1 MTLFAAQVF
10 RDYETDGVPA
20 SGPHKPIKSE
30 IRTWGTALEGGL
42 SGIRSAVT
50 SEHVVTSAEAGKT
63 IALGGAALYSLIFGN
78 PTGYAA
84 PWIAKVVNEDG
95 DRGKRIIGVYTA
107 SATSL
112 TIGAGAKA
120 FIVPTGLDF
129 RGFARWRAYS
139 LANPTSFM
147 SGTVGS
153 YASAT
158 LTLNVDTI
166 GGSGTFSDWQ
176 IAFEFILWPKQS
188 VLLENQ
194 NNIWNV
200 APRFQRWAPLRSVT
214 FFVDTAGS
222 DSNDG
227 LVSGSGA
234 FRNIQTATNM
244 TQLFVDWGGTNVG
257 LAGVVM
263 PTAGQTF
270 AETIAVSGAQIGSN
284 EIFIQGNGGPFNWAN
299 VGQNSMLSV
308 GDGGIC
314 IIQDINFLSTNNT
327 FGKASIYLHNNA
339 IVDINSGIFVQ
350 GGGTNDVAVFLDN
363 HGCICTFASGMVVTN
378 TLSAAVWCDNGGK
391 VSISGVLSPT
401 GTTQVNQLLVA
412 KYRSVIILGTAAAG
426 AGWGSIGPSLAV
438 KGGLIDTSG
447 TSVPGGT
454 SSSTGGLII

>member
-10 RDYETDGVPA
+10 RDYETDGVPG
-20 SGPHKPIKSE
+20 SGPHQPIKSE
-30 IRTWGTALEGGL
+30 IRAWGSALESGL
-42 SGIRSAVT
+42 SGIRLAKTASYTVQAADV
-50 SEHVVTSAEAGKT
+50 GQT
-63 IALGGAALYSLIFGN
+63 IALSGNALYSLIFAN

-84 PWIAKVVNEDG
+84 PWSARVINEDAG
-95 DRGKRIIGVYTA
+95 RGKRIVGVYTT

-112 TIGAGAKA
+112 TIATGAKA
-120 FIVPTGLDF
+120 FIVPAGLDF
-129 RGFARWRAYS
+129 TGFSRWRAHS
-139 LANPTSFM
+139 LGTPTSFM

-200 APRFQRWAPLRSVT
+200 APRFQRWAPLRNVT

-234 FRNIQTATNM
+234 LRNIQTGVNM
-244 TQLFVDWGGTNVG
+244 TQLFVDWGGTNAG
-257 LAGVVM
+257 LAGTVS

-270 AETIAVSGAQIGSN
+270 AETVAVSGAQIGSN
-284 EIFIQGNGGPFNWAN
+284 EIFIQGNGGAFNWAN

-314 IIQDINFLSTNNT
+314 IIQDINFLSTANT

-339 IVDINSGIFVQ
+339 IIDINSGITVQ
-350 GGGTNDVAVFLDN
+350 GGGSNDIAVFVDN
-363 HGCICTFASGMVVTN
+363 HGCICTFAAGMVVTN
-378 TLSAAVWCDNGGK
+378 TLSAVVWCDNGGK

-401 GTTQVNQLLVA
+401 GSTQVSQLLVA